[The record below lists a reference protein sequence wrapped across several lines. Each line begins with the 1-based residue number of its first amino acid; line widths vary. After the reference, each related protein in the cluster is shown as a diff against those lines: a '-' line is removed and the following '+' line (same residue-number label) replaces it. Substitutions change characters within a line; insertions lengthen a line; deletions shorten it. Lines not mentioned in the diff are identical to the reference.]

1 MGIIV
6 SEEYTNVNGFV
17 TSGLYVNIN
26 NIKISKSGLES
37 YNYDVE
43 ADKRVYISKE
53 ARINNKEPVEKN
65 RVFVAIDN
73 MDNLHEQIYTE
84 VKKVYQNYTDDL

>member
-17 TSGLYVNIN
+17 TSGLYVNIDK
-26 NIKISKSGLES
+26 IKISKSGLES

-84 VKKVYQNYTDDL
+84 VKKVYPNYTDDN

>member
-17 TSGLYVNIN
+17 TSGLYVNID
-26 NIKISKSGLES
+26 NIQISKSGLES

-65 RVFVAIDN
+65 RVFVAMDN
-73 MDNLHEQIYTE
+73 VDNLHKQIYTE
-84 VKKVYQNYTDDL
+84 VKKVYPNYTDDL

>member
-17 TSGLYVNIN
+17 TPGLYVNID
-26 NIKISKSGLES
+26 NIQIFKSSLETC
-37 YNYDVE
+37 NYDVE
-43 ADKRVYISKE
+43 ADRCVYISKE
-53 ARINNKEPVEKN
+53 ARVDNKEPIEKI
-65 RVFVAIDN
+65 RVFIAIDN

-84 VKKVYQNYTDDL
+84 VKKVYPNYTDDL

>member
-17 TSGLYVNIN
+17 TSGLYVNID
-26 NIKISKSGLES
+26 NIQISKSGLES

-84 VKKVYQNYTDDL
+84 VKKVYPNYTDDL

>member
-17 TSGLYVNIN
+17 TPGLYVNID
-26 NIKISKSGLES
+26 NIQISKSGLES

-53 ARINNKEPVEKN
+53 ARIDYKEPIEKI
-65 RVFVAIDN
+65 RVFIAIDN

-84 VKKVYQNYTDDL
+84 VKKAYQNYTDDL

>member
-17 TSGLYVNIN
+17 TSGLYVNID

-84 VKKVYQNYTDDL
+84 VKKVYPNYTDDN